1 MFRPRGRLR
10 RCSRA
15 RCVHRPE
22 PHDARATEG
31 TPRGHTSFVF
41 VEPAAR
47 DVTSER
53 AGRPPASL
61 RQRGG
66 GGRLSFPESRFR
78 IAHPDPCF
86 PRVAHISQ
94 PRVLAV
100 IAAWHASDETETASA
115 IPRTRSKTRPGPLAE
130 VAGKPMVFH
139 AWHAAHAAKCV
150 TRCVVATDDDAVE
163 TAALAFG
170 ARVVRVDEKRR
181 SEKELKNRFASV
193 AAAARATAATRR
205 AFDAVVVVDADEAFV
220 EAHHI
225 ERVADAVIDSDAQSA
240 TCVRAR
246 DAFDARNDAGR
257 VFLVVAELTRA
268 TATPKTKTKSVET
281 RARYVARV
289 FSETDA
295 SAEAARFEENE
306 ENETGRASPTRERSR
321 SPKSPLASSR
331 EEDEKKNA
339 SASRASSKKDDAKK
353 KKEAFFSVGVEV
365 GVRSYVAS
373 ALLETLELCE
383 QKKKKITIKT
393 ASSASLGRG
402 PRDEDEFFFAKRRTR
417 SSASGDEADGE
428 EEKNQRR
435 RRDDRL
441 GSPTREAL
449 LLGWRVAAVRSEES
463 SDRNLGGLKTQ
474 RSLDAKNARIRAG
487 EIRLAR
493 ALEDATRRRR

>member
-10 RCSRA
+10 RCFRA
-15 RCVHRPE
+15 RGVHRPE

-31 TPRGHTSFVF
+31 TPRGHTWRVF
-41 VEPAAR
+41 VKPAAR

-66 GGRLSFPESRFR
+66 GDQLSFSESRFR
-78 IAHPDPCF
+78 ISHPDPCF
-86 PRVAHISQ
+86 PRVAHISK

-100 IAAWHASDETETASA
+100 IAAWHASDETEETASA

-130 VAGKPMVFH
+130 VVGKPMVFH

-246 DAFDARNDAGR
+246 DALDARNDHGR
-257 VFLVVAELTRA
+257 VFLLVADLTPA
-268 TATPKTKTKSVET
+268 DVLSKTPR
-281 RARYVARV
+281 RARYVTRV
-289 FSETDA
+289 FSEMDA
-295 SAEAARFEENE
+295 SVPRRDASFSTAARDEDDENGKAE
-306 ENETGRASPTRERSR
+306 SSTREQSH

-331 EEDEKKNA
+331 SEDA
-339 SASRASSKKDDAKK
+339 YASRSSFTKNDAKK
-353 KKEAFFSVGVEV
+353 DKSVFFGVEV

-373 ALLETLELCE
+373 ALLETLELSSS
-383 QKKKKITIKT
+383 KKGKKVKIKT
-393 ASSASLGRG
+393 ACDASLGHRH
-402 PRDEDEFFFAKRRTR
+402 RDIQDEAFSAKRRTC
-417 SSASGDEADGE
+417 SSASGDEENGE
-428 EEKNQRR
+428 NEKNERR
-435 RRDDRL
+435 RLDDHL
-441 GSPTREAL
+441 GPTLEAL

-487 EIRLAR
+487 EIRLAH
-493 ALEDATRRRR
+493 T

>member
-1 MFRPRGRLR
+1 M
-10 RCSRA
+10 
-15 RCVHRPE
+15 
-22 PHDARATEG
+22 
-31 TPRGHTSFVF
+31 
-41 VEPAAR
+41 
-47 DVTSER
+47 
-53 AGRPPASL
+53 
-61 RQRGG
+61 
-66 GGRLSFPESRFR
+66 
-78 IAHPDPCF
+78 
-86 PRVAHISQ
+86 
-94 PRVLAV
+94 LAV

-257 VFLVVAELTRA
+257 VFLVVAEPTR
-268 TATPKTKTKSVET
+268 ATPKTMTTSVET

-295 SAEAARFEENE
+295 SRARDAYEENE
-306 ENETGRASPTRERSR
+306 NGRASPTRERSR

-331 EEDEKKNA
+331 EEDKNA

-393 ASSASLGRG
+393 ASSASLGHG
-402 PRDEDEFFFAKRRTR
+402 PRVEDEFFFAKRRTR

-435 RRDDRL
+435 RRDDHL
-441 GSPTREAL
+441 GPTREAL

-487 EIRLAR
+487 EIRLAH
-493 ALEDATRRRR
+493 ALEDATRRRRC

>member
-1 MFRPRGRLR
+1 M
-10 RCSRA
+10 
-15 RCVHRPE
+15 
-22 PHDARATEG
+22 
-31 TPRGHTSFVF
+31 
-41 VEPAAR
+41 
-47 DVTSER
+47 
-53 AGRPPASL
+53 
-61 RQRGG
+61 
-66 GGRLSFPESRFR
+66 
-78 IAHPDPCF
+78 
-86 PRVAHISQ
+86 
-94 PRVLAV
+94 LAV

-246 DAFDARNDAGR
+246 DAFDTRNDAGR
-257 VFLVVAELTRA
+257 VFLVVAEPTR
-268 TATPKTKTKSVET
+268 ATPKTMTTSVET

-295 SAEAARFEENE
+295 SAEAARFEEDE
-306 ENETGRASPTRERSR
+306 ENESGRRASRSRERSR

-331 EEDEKKNA
+331 EEDKNA

-383 QKKKKITIKT
+383 QKKVTIKT

-402 PRDEDEFFFAKRRTR
+402 PRDEDDFFFAKRRTR

-435 RRDDRL
+435 RRDDDL
-441 GSPTREAL
+441 GPTREAL

-487 EIRLAR
+487 EIRLAH
-493 ALEDATRRRR
+493 ALEDATRRRRC

>member
-1 MFRPRGRLR
+1 MK
-10 RCSRA
+10 
-15 RCVHRPE
+15 
-22 PHDARATEG
+22 
-31 TPRGHTSFVF
+31 
-41 VEPAAR
+41 PAAR

-66 GGRLSFPESRFR
+66 GDQLSFPESRFR

-86 PRVAHISQ
+86 PRVAHISK

-100 IAAWHASDETETASA
+100 IAAWHASDETEETASA

-181 SEKELKNRFASV
+181 SEKQSKNRFASV

-246 DAFDARNDAGR
+246 DALDARNDHGR
-257 VFLVVAELTRA
+257 VFLLVADLTPA
-268 TATPKTKTKSVET
+268 NATPKTPR
-281 RARYVARV
+281 RARYVTRV
-289 FSETDA
+289 FSEMDA
-295 SAEAARFEENE
+295 SVPRRDASFSTAARDEDDENGKAE
-306 ENETGRASPTRERSR
+306 SPTREQSH

-331 EEDEKKNA
+331 EEDA
-339 SASRASSKKDDAKK
+339 CASRSSFTKNDAKK
-353 KKEAFFSVGVEV
+353 DKSVFCVEV

-373 ALLETLELCE
+373 ALLEVLELSSS
-383 QKKKKITIKT
+383 KKGKKIKIKT
-393 ASSASLGRG
+393 SSEFLGHRH
-402 PRDEDEFFFAKRRTR
+402 RDEDEAFRAKRRTC
-417 SSASGDEADGE
+417 SSASGDEENGE
-428 EEKNQRR
+428 NEENERR
-435 RRDDRL
+435 RLDDHL
-441 GSPTREAL
+441 GPTREAL

-487 EIRLAR
+487 EIRLAH
-493 ALEDATRRRR
+493 A

>member
-1 MFRPRGRLR
+1 MK
-10 RCSRA
+10 
-15 RCVHRPE
+15 
-22 PHDARATEG
+22 
-31 TPRGHTSFVF
+31 
-41 VEPAAR
+41 PAAR

-66 GGRLSFPESRFR
+66 GDQLSFPESRFR

-86 PRVAHISQ
+86 PRVAHISK

-100 IAAWHASDETETASA
+100 IAAWHASDETEETASA

-193 AAAARATAATRR
+193 AAAALATAATRR

-246 DAFDARNDAGR
+246 DALDARNDHGR
-257 VFLVVAELTRA
+257 VFLLVADLTPA
-268 TATPKTKTKSVET
+268 NATPKTPR
-281 RARYVARV
+281 RARYVTRV
-289 FSETDA
+289 FSEMDA
-295 SAEAARFEENE
+295 SVPSSRDASFSTAARDEDDENGKAE
-306 ENETGRASPTRERSR
+306 SPTREQSH

-331 EEDEKKNA
+331 SEDA
-339 SASRASSKKDDAKK
+339 YASRSSSKKNDAKK
-353 KKEAFFSVGVEV
+353 DKSVGVEV

-373 ALLETLELCE
+373 ALLEVLELSSS
-383 QKKKKITIKT
+383 KKKKGKKIKMKT
-393 ASSASLGRG
+393 ACDDASLGHG
-402 PRDEDEFFFAKRRTR
+402 HRDEDEAFFAKRRTC
-417 SSASGDEADGE
+417 SSASGD
-428 EEKNQRR
+428 
-435 RRDDRL
+435 DDDDETRNSRL
-441 GSPTREAL
+441 LGPTREAL

-463 SDRNLGGLKTQ
+463 SDRHLGGLKTQ

-487 EIRLAR
+487 EIRLAH
-493 ALEDATRRRR
+493 A

>member
-1 MFRPRGRLR
+1 MLRNRGRLR
-10 RCSRA
+10 RRA
-15 RCVHRPE
+15 RARGVHRPE

-31 TPRGHTSFVF
+31 TFTYTACFLNRGG
-41 VEPAAR
+41 E

-53 AGRPPASL
+53 ARTPAAAAGKRHVECPFLSRDSTSNTLTRVFPPLA
-61 RQRGG
+61 R
-66 GGRLSFPESRFR
+66 
-78 IAHPDPCF
+78 
-86 PRVAHISQ
+86 ISQ

-100 IAAWHASDETETASA
+100 IAAWHAPDDPESASA
-115 IPRTRSKTRPGPLAE
+115 IPRTRSKTRPGPLEE

-246 DAFDARNDAGR
+246 DAFDARNDHGR
-257 VFLVVAELTRA
+257 VFLLVADLTPA
-268 TATPKTKTKSVET
+268 NATPKTPR
-281 RARYVARV
+281 RARYVTRV
-289 FSETDA
+289 FSEMDA
-295 SAEAARFEENE
+295 SVPRRDASFSTAARDEDDENGKAE
-306 ENETGRASPTRERSR
+306 SPTREQSH

-331 EEDEKKNA
+331 EEDA
-339 SASRASSKKDDAKK
+339 YASRLSFTKNDAKK
-353 KKEAFFSVGVEV
+353 DKSVFFGVEV

-373 ALLETLELCE
+373 ALLETLELSSP
-383 QKKKKITIKT
+383 KNGKKIKIKT
-393 ASSASLGRG
+393 ASDASLGHRH
-402 PRDEDEFFFAKRRTR
+402 RDEDEAFRAKRRTC
-417 SSASGDEADGE
+417 SSASGDEENGE
-428 EEKNQRR
+428 NGKNERR
-435 RRDDRL
+435 RLDDHL
-441 GSPTREAL
+441 GPTREAL

-463 SDRNLGGLKTQ
+463 SDRHLGGLKTQ

-487 EIRLAR
+487 EIRLAH
-493 ALEDATRRRR
+493 A

>member
-10 RCSRA
+10 RCFRA
-15 RCVHRPE
+15 RGVHRPE

-31 TPRGHTSFVF
+31 TPRGHTWRVF
-41 VEPAAR
+41 VKPAAR

-66 GGRLSFPESRFR
+66 GDQLSFPESRFR
-78 IAHPDPCF
+78 ISHPDPCF
-86 PRVAHISQ
+86 PRVAHISK

-100 IAAWHASDETETASA
+100 IAAWHASDETEETASA

-130 VAGKPMVFH
+130 VVGKPMVFH

-246 DAFDARNDAGR
+246 DALDARNDHGR
-257 VFLVVAELTRA
+257 VFLLVADLTPA
-268 TATPKTKTKSVET
+268 DATPKTPR
-281 RARYVARV
+281 RARYVTRV
-289 FSETDA
+289 FSEMDA
-295 SAEAARFEENE
+295 SVPRRDASFSTAARDEDDENGKAE
-306 ENETGRASPTRERSR
+306 SSTREQSH

-331 EEDEKKNA
+331 SEDA
-339 SASRASSKKDDAKK
+339 YASRSSFTKNDAKK
-353 KKEAFFSVGVEV
+353 DKSVFFGVEV

-373 ALLETLELCE
+373 ALLETLELSSS
-383 QKKKKITIKT
+383 KKGKKVKIKT
-393 ASSASLGRG
+393 ACDASLGHRH
-402 PRDEDEFFFAKRRTR
+402 RDIQDEAFSAKRRTC
-417 SSASGDEADGE
+417 SSASGDEENGE
-428 EEKNQRR
+428 NEKNERR
-435 RRDDRL
+435 RLDDHL
-441 GSPTREAL
+441 GPTLEAL
-449 LLGWRVAAVRSEES
+449 LLGWRVVAVRSEES

-487 EIRLAR
+487 EIRLAH
-493 ALEDATRRRR
+493 T